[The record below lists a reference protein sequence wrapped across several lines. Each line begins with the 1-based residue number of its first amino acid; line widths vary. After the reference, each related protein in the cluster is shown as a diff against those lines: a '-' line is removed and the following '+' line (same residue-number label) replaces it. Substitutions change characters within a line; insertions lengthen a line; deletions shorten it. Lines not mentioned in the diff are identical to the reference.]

1 MEDKPIIDDYFKQ
14 KRYEQADAT
23 FMTLFA
29 WQEPYEIQWAEED
42 NVLYIRSGRGK
53 KQFWLPPFT
62 KKDNDFTKGIER
74 MHEWFEAHGY
84 LFLIKGVVPEAA
96 ERIRALCP
104 DCYEFTTDRD
114 NYEYVYL
121 TQDLINLSGKKFR
134 QKKNNL
140 NHFRNQFFGNWEYVP
155 ITEEIFGECLEAE
168 KDWYVQHEDGDD
180 DEELLGERHAI
191 EKVFENWNILQPT
204 GGAIR
209 MYNKI
214 VAFSIG
220 EMLNDD
226 TAIIHFEKSDPSIRG
241 LYQVINHEFVLHAW
255 SHTTYINREEDMGIP
270 GLRHSKESYNPHHY
284 VEKFDVTLRK

>member
-84 LFLIKGVVPEAA
+84 PFLIKGVVPEAA

-104 DCYEFTTDRD
+104 DCYEFTTD
-114 NYEYVYL
+114 L
-121 TQDLINLSGKKFR
+121 SLI
-134 QKKNNL
+134 
-140 NHFRNQFFGNWEYVP
+140 H
-155 ITEEIFGECLEAE
+155 I
-168 KDWYVQHEDGDD
+168 
-180 DEELLGERHAI
+180 
-191 EKVFENWNILQPT
+191 
-204 GGAIR
+204 
-209 MYNKI
+209 
-214 VAFSIG
+214 
-220 EMLNDD
+220 
-226 TAIIHFEKSDPSIRG
+226 
-241 LYQVINHEFVLHAW
+241 
-255 SHTTYINREEDMGIP
+255 
-270 GLRHSKESYNPHHY
+270 
-284 VEKFDVTLRK
+284 